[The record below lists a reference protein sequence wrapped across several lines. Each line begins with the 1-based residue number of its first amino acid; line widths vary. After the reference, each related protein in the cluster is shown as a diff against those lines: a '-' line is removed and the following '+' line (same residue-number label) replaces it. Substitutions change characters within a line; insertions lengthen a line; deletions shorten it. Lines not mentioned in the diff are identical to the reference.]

1 MAARRLAVS
10 GALTAA
16 AVLGLGGVQLLPSTA
31 PGARADGLV
40 AYGSCAE
47 MLAHYRAELTA
58 SVTAWGVGAGGW
70 PDAAAVR
77 ESAASAD
84 SAVAGDA
91 VGSGPTG
98 TNLQEAGVDEPD
110 LVKLA
115 DGRLVVLTGDRLR
128 VVSAAA
134 EPVVLGS
141 VRVGDGRS
149 YGGELLLDGDR
160 ALVVVPS
167 YRDVGGAG
175 GTGRTVKTGEPTVVD
190 DGTGD
195 VATRLFRQGT
205 PTTRLV
211 LVDLADDQPRVLEEA
226 VLDGQYVSARLV
238 DGTVRLVT
246 TSRPTLPM
254 AYPMR
259 PGAPEEAR
267 ALAANRATVADLDL
281 ADVLPR
287 VERRD
292 AGGRVLERGPA
303 VSCQETSYARSAVGA
318 ATLLVTTLR
327 PGDGLGATDR
337 TAVTTDGDLVYAAT
351 DRLYVATS
359 RWGTTALGGPAVDV
373 MVPGGRRDTAGGAG
387 SAGRAGSAGS
397 NDEVTTEVH
406 AFDTTGST
414 STGYVGTG
422 TVPGYVLGRWALSRH
437 EDDLRVAT
445 TRQPPWDGDR
455 AGDTSSM
462 VVRLAEDGGRLV
474 ETGRVEGLGRTEQIR
489 AVRYFGDIAA
499 VVTFR
504 QTDPLYLVDLSGRPR
519 VLGELKVP
527 GFSTYLHPV
536 GDDLLLGLGED
547 ADADGRVTGMQ
558 VSLFDVSDLSAPR
571 LVDRLRLGPGWSPA
585 LDDSRAFTFDPDRR
599 QATFAFASYGDPS
612 GEYRDEALAVTVD
625 GDRLRLA
632 GRMALRP
639 GSWSTRVLTD
649 GDLVF
654 AVGETA
660 VETGDA
666 ATMATTGSVRL
677 D

>member
-1 MAARRLAVS
+1 MDRRRTLVA

-31 PGARADGLV
+31 PAARADGLV
-40 AYGSCAE
+40 AYRSCAE
-47 MLAHYRAELTA
+47 MLTHYRAELAAT
-58 SVTAWGVGAGGW
+58 VTAWGVGGGGW
-70 PDAAAVR
+70 PPVAAAR
-77 ESAASAD
+77 ESAATTA
-84 SAVAGDA
+84 AGDAGAAAGADGA

-98 TNLQEAGVDEPD
+98 TNVQEQGIDEPD

-115 DGRLVVLTGDRLR
+115 DGRLVVLAGDRLR

-167 YRDVGGAG
+167 YRDDRV
-175 GTGRTVKTGEPTVVD
+175 EPPVMD

-195 VATRLFRQGT
+195 IATRLFRPGT

-211 LVDLADDQPRVLEEA
+211 LVDLADDQPRVLEQA

-238 DGTVRLVT
+238 GGTVRLVT
-246 TSRPTLPM
+246 RSQPSLPIT
-254 AYPMR
+254 YPMR
-259 PGAPEEAR
+259 PGDPAEDR
-267 ALAANRATVADLDL
+267 ALAANRATVSGLALD
-281 ADVLPR
+281 DVLPR

-292 AGGRVLERGPA
+292 ADGRVLESGPA
-303 VSCQETSYARSAVGA
+303 VGCRETSYARSAAGA

-327 PGDGLGATDR
+327 PGDDLAATDR
-337 TAVTTDGDLVYAAT
+337 TAVTTDGDLVYAAA

-359 RWGTTALGGPAVDV
+359 RWGTASVGGPAVDLA
-373 MVPGGRRDTAGGAG
+373 VPGRGRRTAVGAGGGVA
-387 SAGRAGSAGS
+387 
-397 NDEVTTEVH
+397 DEVTTELH

-422 TVPGYVLGRWALSRH
+422 TVPGYVMGRWALSRH
-437 EDDLRVAT
+437 DGDLRVAT

-462 VVRLAEDGGRLV
+462 VVRLAEDDGRLV

-504 QTDPLYLVDLSGRPR
+504 QTDPLYLLDLSGRPR

-536 GDDLLLGLGED
+536 GDDLLLGLGQD
-547 ADADGRVTGMQ
+547 ADTDGRITGMQ
-558 VSLFDVSDLSAPR
+558 VSLFDVSDPSAPR

-585 LDDSRAFTFDPDRR
+585 LDDSRAFTFDPGRR

-612 GEYRDEALAVTVD
+612 GGYRDEALGVTVE

-632 GRMALRP
+632 GRMALQP

-654 AVGETA
+654 AVGEGG
-660 VETGDA
+660 VVTGDA
-666 ATMATTGSVRL
+666 ATMAPTGSVRL
-677 D
+677 G

>member
-1 MAARRLAVS
+1 MAPRRLVVS
-10 GALTAA
+10 GALTAV

-31 PGARADGLV
+31 PSARADGLV

-47 MLAHYRAELTA
+47 MLTHYRAELAAT
-58 SVTAWGVGAGGW
+58 VTPWGVGGGGW
-70 PDAAAVR
+70 PVAAASDASAATASAGAAR
-77 ESAASAD
+77 ESAS
-84 SAVAGDA
+84 AGDA

-98 TNLQEAGVDEPD
+98 TNLQEQGVDEPD

-128 VVSAAA
+128 LVSAAA
-134 EPVVLGS
+134 EPVELGS

-167 YRDVGGAG
+167 FRDDGPA
-175 GTGRTVKTGEPTVVD
+175 GEPTVMD

-195 VATRLFRQGT
+195 VATRLFRPGT

-211 LVDLADDQPRVLEEA
+211 LVDLTADQPRVLEQA

-246 TSRPTLPM
+246 TSRPSLPM
-254 AYPMR
+254 TYPMR
-259 PGAPEEAR
+259 PGDPAEAQ
-267 ALAANRATVADLDL
+267 ALAVNRATVAGLSL

-287 VERRD
+287 LERRD
-292 AGGRVLERGPA
+292 ADGRLLDRGPA
-303 VSCQETSYARSAVGA
+303 VSCQETSYAPSAAGA

-327 PGDGLGATDR
+327 PGDDLTATDR
-337 TAVTTDGDLVYAAT
+337 TAVTTDGDLVYAAA

-359 RWGTTALGGPAVDV
+359 RWGTAGGPAVDLAL
-373 MVPGGRRDTAGGAG
+373 PGVRRGTADGGAG
-387 SAGRAGSAGS
+387 SVP
-397 NDEVTTEVH
+397 DEVSTELH

-414 STGYVGTG
+414 STAYVGTG
-422 TVPGYVLGRWALSRH
+422 TVPGYVMGRWALSRH
-437 EDDLRVAT
+437 DGDLRVAT

-462 VVRLAEDGGRLV
+462 VVRLAEEGGRLV

-504 QTDPLYLVDLSGRPR
+504 QTDPLYLLDLSGRPR

-547 ADADGRVTGMQ
+547 ATADGRITGMQ
-558 VSLFDVSDLSAPR
+558 VSLFDISDLSAPR
-571 LVDRLRLGPGWSPA
+571 QVDRLRLGPGWSPA
-585 LDDSRAFTFDPDRR
+585 LDDSRAFTFDPGRR

-612 GEYRDEALAVTVD
+612 GEYRDEALGVTVD
-625 GDRLRLA
+625 GDRLGLA
-632 GRMALRP
+632 GRMDLAP

-649 GDLVF
+649 GDHVF
-654 AVGETA
+654 AVGEA
-660 VETGDA
+660 GVVTGDA
-666 ATMATTGSVRL
+666 ATMTPTGSVRL
-677 D
+677 G

>member
-1 MAARRLAVS
+1 MDRRRALVPV
-10 GALTAA
+10 ALTAV

-31 PGARADGLV
+31 PAARADGLV

-47 MLAHYRAELTA
+47 LLAHYRAELAA
-58 SVTAWGVGAGGW
+58 SVTAYGVGGGGW
-70 PDAAAVR
+70 PVAAAR
-77 ESAASAD
+77 ESAAATAD
-84 SAVAGDA
+84 SESVAGDA
-91 VGSGPTG
+91 LGSGPTG
-98 TNLQEAGVDEPD
+98 TNLQEQGVDEPD

-128 VVSAAA
+128 VLSAAA

-160 ALVVVPS
+160 ALVLVPS
-167 YRDVGGAG
+167 YRDVGG
-175 GTGRTVKTGEPTVVD
+175 TTGEPTVVD
-190 DGTGD
+190 EGTGD
-195 VATRLFRQGT
+195 VAMRLFRPGT
-205 PTTRLV
+205 ATIRLV
-211 LVDLADDQPRVLEEA
+211 LVDLAADQPQVLEQA

-254 AYPMR
+254 TYPLR
-259 PGAPEEAR
+259 PGHPAEAR
-267 ALAANRATVADLDL
+267 ALAANRATVADLEL

-287 VERRD
+287 VVRRD
-292 AGGRVLERGPA
+292 ADGRVLESGPA
-303 VSCQETSYARSAVGA
+303 VGCQETSYARSAVGA

-327 PGDGLGATDR
+327 PADGLGATDR
-337 TAVTTDGDLVYAAT
+337 TAVTTDGDLVYAAA

-359 RWGTTALGGPAVDV
+359 RWGTTAVGGPAVDLA
-373 MVPGGRRDTAGGAG
+373 VPGVRRD
-387 SAGRAGSAGS
+387 SADTDA
-397 NDEVTTEVH
+397 VTTELH

-437 EDDLRVAT
+437 EGDLRVAT

-462 VVRLAEDGGRLV
+462 VVRFAEDGGRLV

-504 QTDPLYLVDLSGRPR
+504 QTDPLYLLDLSGRPR

-547 ADADGRVTGMQ
+547 ADADGRVTGTQ

-571 LVDRLRLGPGWSPA
+571 LADRLRLGPGWAPA
-585 LDDSRAFTFDPDRR
+585 LDDSRAFTFDADRR
-599 QATFAFASYGDPS
+599 QATFAFASYGDPW
-612 GEYRDEALAVTVD
+612 GGYRDEALAVTVD

-632 GRMALRP
+632 GRMALPP

-654 AVGETA
+654 AVGEAA
-660 VETGDA
+660 VVTGDA

>member
-1 MAARRLAVS
+1 MDRRRTLVASALAAV
-10 GALTAA
+10 

-31 PGARADGLV
+31 PEARAAGLV

-47 MLAHYRAELTA
+47 MLTHYRTELAAT
-58 SVTAWGVGAGGW
+58 VTAWGVGGGGW
-70 PDAAAVR
+70 PVAAAR
-77 ESAASAD
+77 DSAATAD
-84 SAVAGDA
+84 SEGASGDA

-98 TNLQEAGVDEPD
+98 TNLQEQGIDEPD

-128 VVSAAA
+128 VLSAAP

-141 VRVGDGRS
+141 VQVGDGRS

-167 YRDVGGAG
+167 YRDDAV
-175 GTGRTVKTGEPTVVD
+175 EPTVTV

-195 VATRLFRQGT
+195 VATRLFRPGT

-211 LVDLADDQPRVLEEA
+211 LVDLTDQPPRVLEQA

-238 DGTVRLVT
+238 GGTVRLVT
-246 TSRPTLPM
+246 TSRPSLPM
-254 AYPMR
+254 TYPMR
-259 PGAPEEAR
+259 PGDARESR
-267 ALAANRATVADLDL
+267 ALAVNRAIVADLALD
-281 ADVLPR
+281 DVLPQ
-287 VERRD
+287 VERRGAD
-292 AGGRVLERGPA
+292 GRVLESGPA
-303 VSCQETSYARSAVGA
+303 VSCQETSHARSAAGA
-318 ATLLVTTLR
+318 ATLLISTLR
-327 PGDGLGATDR
+327 PGDDLAATDR
-337 TAVTTDGDLVYAAT
+337 TAVTTDGDLVYAAA

-359 RWGTTALGGPAVDV
+359 RWGTTAVGGPAVGGPAVDFA
-373 MVPGGRRDTAGGAG
+373 VPAGRRGTADAAG
-387 SAGRAGSAGS
+387 STVA
-397 NDEVTTEVH
+397 DEVSTELH

-422 TVPGYVLGRWALSRH
+422 TVPGYVMGRWALSRH
-437 EDDLRVAT
+437 EGDLRVAT
-445 TRQPPWDGDR
+445 TRQPPWEGDR
-455 AGDTSSM
+455 ARDTSSI
-462 VVRLAEDGGRLV
+462 VVRLAEDDGRLV
-474 ETGRVEGLGRTEQIR
+474 ETGRLEGLGRTEQIR

-504 QTDPLYLVDLSGRPR
+504 QTDPLYLLDLSGRPR

-547 ADADGRVTGMQ
+547 ADADGRITGMQ
-558 VSLFDVSDLSAPR
+558 LSLFDVSDLSAPR
-571 LVDRLRLGPGWSPA
+571 RVDRLHLGPGWSPA
-585 LDDSRAFTFDPDRR
+585 LDDSRAFTFDPGRR

-612 GEYRDEALAVTVD
+612 GRYRDEALAVTVD

-632 GRMALRP
+632 GRMDLAP

-654 AVGETA
+654 AVGEA
-660 VETGDA
+660 GVVAGDA
-666 ATMATTGSVRL
+666 ATMAPTGSVPL
-677 D
+677 G

>member
-1 MAARRLAVS
+1 MVGCVSPLTLTSGRLDMDRRRTLVA

-31 PGARADGLV
+31 PAAHAAGLV
-40 AYGSCAE
+40 AYGSCDE
-47 MLAHYRAELTA
+47 MLTHYRAELAAT
-58 SVTAWGVGAGGW
+58 VTAWGFGVGGW
-70 PDAAAVR
+70 PVAAVR
-77 ESAASAD
+77 DSAATAD
-84 SAVAGDA
+84 SEGNSGDA

-98 TNLQEAGVDEPD
+98 TNLQEQGVDEPD
-110 LVKLA
+110 LAKLA
-115 DGRLVVLTGDRLR
+115 DGRLVILTGDRLR
-128 VVSAAA
+128 VLSAAP

-141 VRVGDGRS
+141 VQVGDGRS

-167 YRDVGGAG
+167 YRDDGVQ
-175 GTGRTVKTGEPTVVD
+175 PTVTV
-190 DGTGD
+190 DGTAD
-195 VATRLFRQGT
+195 VDTRLFRPGT
-205 PTTRLV
+205 PTTGLV
-211 LVDLADDQPRVLEEA
+211 LVDLTDEQPRVLEQS

-238 DGTVRLVT
+238 GGTVRLVT
-246 TSRPTLPM
+246 TSRPSLPM
-254 AYPMR
+254 TYPMR
-259 PGAPEEAR
+259 PGEAPQSR
-267 ALAANRATVADLDL
+267 ALAVNRATVADLALD
-281 ADVLPR
+281 DVLPR
-287 VERRD
+287 VERRGAD
-292 AGGRVLERGPA
+292 GRVLERGPA
-303 VSCQETSYARSAVGA
+303 VSCQETSYARRAAGA

-327 PGDGLGATDR
+327 PGDDLAATDR
-337 TAVTTDGDLVYAAT
+337 TAVTTDGDLVYAAA

-359 RWGTTALGGPAVDV
+359 RWGTTAVGGPAVDLAV
-373 MVPGGRRDTAGGAG
+373 RGGGRGTAGDAG
-387 SAGRAGSAGS
+387 SAAA
-397 NDEVTTEVH
+397 DEVSTELH

-422 TVPGYVLGRWALSRH
+422 TVPGYVMGRWALSRH
-437 EDDLRVAT
+437 EGDLRVAT

-462 VVRLAEDGGRLV
+462 VVRLAEDDGRLV

-504 QTDPLYLVDLSGRPR
+504 QTDPLYLLELSGRPR

-547 ADADGRVTGMQ
+547 ADADGRITGMQ

-585 LDDSRAFTFDPDRR
+585 MDDSRAFTFDPGRR

-612 GEYRDEALAVTVD
+612 GRHRDEALAVTVD
-625 GDRLRLA
+625 GDRLRLT
-632 GRMALRP
+632 GRMDLAP

-654 AVGETA
+654 AVGDA
-660 VETGDA
+660 GVVAGDA
-666 ATMATTGSVRL
+666 ATMTPTGSVRL
-677 D
+677 G

>member
-1 MAARRLAVS
+1 MTPRRLVVS

-31 PGARADGLV
+31 PVARADGLV

-47 MLAHYRAELTA
+47 MLAHYRAELAAT
-58 SVTAWGVGAGGW
+58 VTAWGVGPGAGGW
-70 PDAAAVR
+70 PVAAARDAAAST
-77 ESAASAD
+77 ESAGD
-84 SAVAGDA
+84 SSGAGDS

-98 TNLQEAGVDEPD
+98 TNLQEQGVDEPD

-128 VVSAAA
+128 VLRAGAD
-134 EPVVLGS
+134 PVVLGS
-141 VRVGDGRS
+141 ARVGDERS

-167 YRDVGGAG
+167 YRDDGPVP
-175 GTGRTVKTGEPTVVD
+175 GEPTVVD

-195 VATRLFRQGT
+195 VATRLFLHGT

-211 LVDLADDQPRVLEEA
+211 LVDLTDDQPQVLEQA

-238 DGTVRLVT
+238 EGTVRLVT
-246 TSRPTLPM
+246 TSRPSLPM
-254 AYPMR
+254 TYPMR
-259 PGAPEEAR
+259 PGDPAENR
-267 ALAANRATVADLDL
+267 ALAANRATVADLALD
-281 ADVLPR
+281 DVLPR
-287 VERRD
+287 FERRAAD
-292 AGGRVLERGPA
+292 GRVLESGPA
-303 VSCQETSYARSAVGA
+303 VGCQETSYARSAAGA

-327 PGDGLGATDR
+327 PRDDLAATDR

-359 RWGTTALGGPAVDV
+359 RWGTTAAVGGPAVDLA
-373 MVPGGRRDTAGGAG
+373 VPSGGVRRDTAGGAG
-387 SAGRAGSAGS
+387 SGVA
-397 NDEVTTEVH
+397 DEVTTELH

-422 TVPGYVLGRWALSRH
+422 SVPGYVMGRWALSRH
-437 EDDLRVAT
+437 EGDLRVAT

-504 QTDPLYLVDLSGRPR
+504 QTDPLYLLDLSGRPR

-536 GDDLLLGLGED
+536 GDDLLLGLGQD
-547 ADADGRVTGMQ
+547 ADADGRITGMQ

-571 LVDRLRLGPGWSPA
+571 LVDRLRLGQGWSPA
-585 LDDSRAFTFDPDRR
+585 LDDSRAFTFDPQRR
-599 QATFAFASYGDPS
+599 QATFAFASYADPS
-612 GEYRDEALAVTVD
+612 GSYRDEALGVTVD

-632 GRMALRP
+632 GRMDLAP

-654 AVGETA
+654 AVGEA
-660 VETGDA
+660 GVVTGDA
-666 ATMATTGSVRL
+666 ATMSPTGSVRFG
-677 D
+677 